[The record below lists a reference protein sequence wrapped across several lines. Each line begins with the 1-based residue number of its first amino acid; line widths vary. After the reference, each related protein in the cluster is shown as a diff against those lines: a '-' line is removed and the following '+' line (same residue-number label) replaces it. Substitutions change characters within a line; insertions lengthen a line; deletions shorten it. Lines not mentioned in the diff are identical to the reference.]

1 MLWLVCPFA
10 SGSVVQ
16 SSWPTVCA
24 STNVKS
30 QSGSVSREIQ
40 NERLAP
46 PAGTLIVRVRRL

>member
-16 SSWPTVCA
+16 SFWPTVWA

-40 NERLAP
+40 NERLPP
-46 PAGTLIVRVRRL
+46 PAGTVIVRVRRL